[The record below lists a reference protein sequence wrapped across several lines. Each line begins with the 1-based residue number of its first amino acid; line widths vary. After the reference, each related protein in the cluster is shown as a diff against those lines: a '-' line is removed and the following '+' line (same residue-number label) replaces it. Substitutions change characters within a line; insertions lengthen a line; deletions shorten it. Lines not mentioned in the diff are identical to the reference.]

1 MTRHDGMA
9 KTGDLPCLIAGRAG
23 FGSASRRD
31 SIRAIALNSNASS
44 SHRATQSTVQSH
56 RLTSRHRRR

>member
-44 SHRATQSTVQSH
+44 SHRATQSTV
-56 RLTSRHRRR
+56 